1 MRMPVMDG
9 YEATR
14 RIKASPG
21 GKATIIIALTASAF
35 EEDREKILATGCDDF
50 VRKPFREQEMFELL
64 AKHLGVRYVYEEVA
78 PPVISKAFD
87 HPARREDDA
96 RLVEGL
102 AALPSKWVSDLQR
115 AAILGDLRQM
125 LQLLEQI
132 RDQSP
137 DLAEA
142 LAALSHEF
150 EHERILML
158 IEEARTEP

>member
-1 MRMPVMDG
+1 
-9 YEATR
+9 
-14 RIKASPG
+14 
-21 GKATIIIALTASAF
+21 
-35 EEDREKILATGCDDF
+35 
-50 VRKPFREQEMFELL
+50 MFDLL
-64 AKHLGVRYVYEEVA
+64 AKHLAVRYVYEEVA
-78 PPVISKAFD
+78 PPVLSEVFD
-87 HPARREDDA
+87 RPAPREDDA
-96 RLVEGL
+96 RLVEEL
-102 AALPSKWVSDLQR
+102 AALPGEWVSDLQR

-132 RDQSP
+132 RDRNR